1 MTGQVVLGLAPA
13 ALAGGALG
21 WCLVPWAADALLKRA
36 YGRATSWWWQ
46 SFEGYRSFK
55 RSFPDRP
62 LSSTARG
69 EEGAVA
75 LWLEDALRAARS
87 GCLARERVQ
96 ALKDEGLEVAP
107 ASAARTERE
116 QEKRC
121 SFPVTLPKRAAL
133 ALVGAASGAAIALA
147 GLPVVPSACL
157 AVCAFFMLSAVACD
171 LRARMLPLEC
181 CIALAVAGAAFQA
194 SWAGF
199 ASMGAGCAFGAV
211 VVAVCFAVNRWWGV
225 RGPAPIGHGDVR
237 CMASLSLAT
246 GAAAPV
252 GLAACYAGA
261 GVVAAVGLAT
271 RRLSLRDG
279 IPMAPFLALWLIGG
293 VCVAVCM

>member
-1 MTGQVVLGLAPA
+1 MTGHAALGLVLA
-13 ALAGGALG
+13 ALVGAALG
-21 WCLVPWAADALLKRA
+21 WRSVPWAADALLKRA
-36 YGRATSWWWQ
+36 YDRATTWWWQ

-55 RSFPDRP
+55 RAFPDRP
-62 LSSTARG
+62 LSVSARG

-87 GCLARERVQ
+87 GCLAQERVQ
-96 ALKDEGLEVAP
+96 ALKEAGLEVSP

-121 SFPVTLPKRAAL
+121 SFPATPRKRAAL
-133 ALVGAASGAAIALA
+133 ALAGAASGVAIVLT
-147 GLPVVPSACL
+147 GLPAVPSACL
-157 AVCAFFMLSAVACD
+157 AVCAFFMLAAVACD

-194 SWAGF
+194 SWAGV

-211 VVAVCFAVNRWWGV
+211 VVAACFAVNRWWGA
-225 RGPAPIGHGDVR
+225 RGAAPIGHGDVR
-237 CMASLSLAT
+237 CIASLSLAT

-252 GLAACYAGA
+252 GLAACYASA

-271 RRLSLRDG
+271 RKLSLRDG

-293 VCVAVCM
+293 VYVAVCM